1 MHAIMIYTSVCICAA
16 GKLAVLVCNDTFIEL
31 KNDYEAEEEN
41 MGKYNKD
48 FEDHRCRQPH
58 GLHSQQVIASSSPY
72 PSLLS
77 SSPLSS
83 LPPLFPL
90 FLPLSSLHPS
100 SPLPFPQV
108 HSAGV
113 SGETWIHSGGLW
125 GSALPEEQGGDGG
138 RSQEDIPGRAISERQ
153 LPHAHPV
160 RQR

>member
-1 MHAIMIYTSVCICAA
+1 M
-16 GKLAVLVCNDTFIEL
+16 LVCNDTFIEL

-83 LPPLFPL
+83 LSPSSLLFIPPLLSPSPRFTLQVCLERLGFTVVDFGAVLSRKNREEMVGGVKKTSRDEL
-90 FLPLSSLHPS
+90 F
-100 SPLPFPQV
+100 QN
-108 HSAGV
+108 V
-113 SGETWIHSGGLW
+113 S
-125 GSALPEEQGGDGG
+125 
-138 RSQEDIPGRAISERQ
+138 
-153 LPHAHPV
+153 
-160 RQR
+160 